1 MAPIA
6 NAQADQMQA
15 LKYFHGYPLGFSLSR
30 QTVTDR
36 FQEQLSRITKPLD
49 R

>member
-15 LKYFHGYPLGFSLSR
+15 LKHFHGYPFDVLHSR
-30 QTVTDR
+30 
-36 FQEQLSRITKPLD
+36 
-49 R
+49 

>member
-15 LKYFHGYPLGFSLSR
+15 LKHFHGCPLDFFTAIKQLPIFHELLSM
-30 QTVTDR
+30 
-36 FQEQLSRITKPLD
+36 ITKSLD
-49 R
+49 H

>member
-15 LKYFHGYPLGFSLSR
+15 LGLFHGYPLDFFHSR
-30 QTVTDR
+30 
-36 FQEQLSRITKPLD
+36 
-49 R
+49 

>member
-15 LKYFHGYPLGFSLSR
+15 LGHFHDYPLDFFTGVKRLPIVFMSR
-30 QTVTDR
+30 
-36 FQEQLSRITKPLD
+36 
-49 R
+49 

>member
-15 LKYFHGYPLGFSLSR
+15 LGDFQGYPLDIFHGR
-30 QTVTDR
+30 
-36 FQEQLSRITKPLD
+36 
-49 R
+49 

>member
-15 LKYFHGYPLGFSLSR
+15 LGQFHEYPLDFFTSVKRLPIVFMSR
-30 QTVTDR
+30 
-36 FQEQLSRITKPLD
+36 
-49 R
+49 

>member
-15 LKYFHGYPLGFSLSR
+15 LGHFHGYPQGFIHSC
-30 QTVTDR
+30 
-36 FQEQLSRITKPLD
+36 
-49 R
+49 